1 MDRDRMASDQASGQ
15 EAARSALL
23 RRRVGSSI
31 DSNSQQN
38 LGAGGKDS
46 NSSRYGQESQRTS
59 HERAEPAG
67 SIVFLRF
74 PRRESMPPYSL
85 TSSKSCSLNIRNER
99 SL

>member
-1 MDRDRMASDQASGQ
+1 MASDQASGQ

-59 HERAEPAG
+59 RERAEPNIAMETE
-67 SIVFLRF
+67 IDF
-74 PRRESMPPYSL
+74 PVVR
-85 TSSKSCSLNIRNER
+85 TQQAKAA
-99 SL
+99 